1 MENTGTNPPA
11 APAQGVPAQPQA
23 PALSQEDRIGAAFAA
38 NEQQHAQKPQA
49 AEPAQ
54 PQAAAAEEGV
64 DAAAAPVAG
73 EGDPKTLAELAKL
86 VGVDVED
93 LLNLTMDYDIAGEKG
108 SKTLKEIH
116 AGFQL
121 NGYNTQKSQQLSQK
135 MLKVEQDFKAQQD
148 AGNKYFAELRG
159 IVGAAEEMLQNNFQR
174 IDWDLLRQQDPSRY
188 GIEREAFR
196 ERQAWLQTVKQQAQQ
211 KSNEFAA
218 QAQQRQQAK
227 AVETYQFMAD
237 LRPEWRDT
245 TAFNKDC
252 ETIKAAVLKAGLPA
266 EDLPMILQHPAYLT
280 IADGFAKFM
289 ALQAAQPA
297 VEKRVQAAP
306 KFMRPGNRGAPPNGN
321 VKAQGALKALQA
333 DPKNVDKQ
341 AAAFEALLG

>member
-1 MENTGTNPPA
+1 MDNPGTNPPA
-11 APAQGVPAQPQA
+11 QPVQGVPAQPQA
-23 PALSQEDRIGAAFAA
+23 PASLEDRLGASFAA
-38 NEQQHAQKPQA
+38 NELQHTPAQPAADAPVDAPTDAPQA
-49 AEPAQ
+49 ADPNAPA
-54 PQAAAAEEGV
+54 
-64 DAAAAPVAG
+64 DN
-73 EGDPKTLAELAKL
+73 GDPKTLADLAKL
-86 VGVDVED
+86 VGVEVDD
-93 LLNLTMDYDIAGEKG
+93 LLNLSMDYDINGEKG
-108 SKTLKEIH
+108 TKTLKEIH

-121 NGYNTQKSQQLSQK
+121 NGHNTQKSQQLSQK
-135 MLKVEQDFKAQQD
+135 MLKVEQDFRAQQE
-148 AGNKYFAELRG
+148 AGTKYFTDLRG
-159 IVGAAEEMLQNNFQR
+159 LIGAAEEMLQNNFQR
-174 IDWDLLRQQDPSRY
+174 IDWDQLRLHDPSRY

-196 ERQAWLQTVKQQAQQ
+196 ERQAWLNNVKQQAQN
-211 KSNEFAA
+211 KSAEFAA

-227 AVETYQFMAD
+227 AVETYQFMTD

-245 TAFNKDC
+245 TVFNKDC

-306 KFMRPGNRGAPPNGN
+306 KFMKPGTRGAPPNSN
-321 VKAQGALKALQA
+321 SKAQNALKALHA